1 MRLSYPLDSVSPD
14 LESAT
19 PSEQSRPVERELE
32 SFERLI
38 SDISSQFGYLHVDE
52 LPGAIAGTLQQIV
65 EVLEVDRSTVFE
77 FSESGGTIEA
87 LHFWAKPGVAPM
99 RRDDAEALDWYL
111 GRLRRGEVVRL
122 ASLEGMLP
130 AEADVERDYV
140 RKTGIKSNLSVPIL
154 IGGRLVAALAVGS
167 FERQR
172 EWPDP
177 LVDRVRLI
185 AQIIAAALQRRR
197 HELALRASL
206 HEIER
211 LNQQLRVENLYLH
224 EEIKNTGGFDEIVG
238 TSEVLRMALVR
249 VEQVAPID
257 STVLLLG
264 ESGTGKELFA
274 RAVHDRSPRRK
285 RPLVSVNCAALPSSL
300 IESELFG
307 HEKGAFTGATA
318 PRYGRFEVADGG
330 TLFLDEVGDLA
341 LDLQSRLL
349 RVLQNGEFERVGSS
363 HTRRVDVRL
372 ITATHRDLDAL
383 VRAGSFRTDLYYR
396 LSVFPI
402 VLPPLRDRP
411 EDIPELVWFFVARH
425 QRRIGRR
432 IERVSRA
439 TMHALQRYDWPGNVR
454 ELQNVIERAM
464 ILSTGGELQINET
477 FSSRRPSATGRAA
490 DRTLAS
496 AERAHL
502 EAVLEECGWLIN
514 GPGHAAEKL
523 DLHPN
528 TVRFRMKK
536 LGIKRP
542 ERPGARSQ

>member
-1 MRLSYPLDSVSPD
+1 MSSELSS
-14 LESAT
+14 
-19 PSEQSRPVERELE
+19 PVERELE

-38 SDISSQFGYLHVDE
+38 SGISSQFGYLPVDE
-52 LPGAIAGTLQQIV
+52 LPGAIAGILQRIV

-77 FSESGGTIEA
+77 FSEDGGAIEA
-87 LHFWAKPGVAPM
+87 MYFWAKPGVAPM
-99 RRDDAEALDWYL
+99 CRDDAEVLDWYL

-122 ASLEGMLP
+122 ASLEAMLP

-140 RKTGIKSNLSVPIL
+140 RRVGIKSNLTVPIV
-154 IGGRLVAALAVGS
+154 IGGRLVAALGVGS

-206 HEIER
+206 EEIER

-238 TSEVLRMALVR
+238 RSDVLRIALGR

-274 RAVHDRSPRRK
+274 RAIHDRSPRRK

-318 PRYGRFEVADGG
+318 PRHGRFEVADGG

-372 ITATHRDLDAL
+372 IAATHRDLDAL
-383 VRAGSFRTDLYYR
+383 VRVGNFRADLYYR

-402 VLPPLRDRP
+402 VLPPLRDRR

-425 QRRIGRR
+425 QRRMGRR
-432 IERVSRA
+432 IDRVSRA
-439 TMHALQRYDWPGNVR
+439 TMSALQRYDWPGNVR

-464 ILSTGGELQINET
+464 ILATGDVLEVRET
-477 FSSRRPSATGRAA
+477 FIGSRKETTGRAV

-502 EAVLEECGWLIN
+502 EAVLDECGWLIN

-536 LGIKRP
+536 LGITRP
-542 ERPGARSQ
+542 RKSGPSKSS